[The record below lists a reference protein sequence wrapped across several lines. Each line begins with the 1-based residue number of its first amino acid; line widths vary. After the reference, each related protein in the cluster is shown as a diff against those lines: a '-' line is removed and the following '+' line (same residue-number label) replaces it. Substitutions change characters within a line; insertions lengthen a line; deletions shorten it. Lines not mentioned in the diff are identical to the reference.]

1 MKAIIIVI
9 LLIGNTCLFAQSDPD
24 NGKMPGYE
32 ISLTTINGNV
42 FKGLLTQVK
51 DTSLFLYPGS
61 HKDWKA
67 NKKYAPVEMGYHN
80 IQEISLKRKISTS
93 EAELNDGG
101 FGRKRKLKFHIN
113 ANRLAFNQF
122 KKQYNETSF

>member
-1 MKAIIIVI
+1 MKAIIII
-9 LLIGNTCLFAQSDPD
+9 LLLIGNTCLFAQSDPD
-24 NGKMPGYE
+24 NGNMPGYE

-61 HKDWKA
+61 RKDWKA
-67 NKKYAPVEMGYHN
+67 NKKYIPVEMGYHN
-80 IQEISLKRKISTS
+80 ILEISLKRKNRIS
-93 EAELNDGG
+93 EAELNGGG

-113 ANRLAFNQF
+113 ANVPAFNEF
-122 KKQYNETSF
+122 KKTIQ